1 MIIEAIV
8 IGRTTALGPCRVW
21 DFMTLPHPISAI
33 PTARQFARSQGR
45 AAKHALFLR
54 TKPRPVN
61 SASKTTEIF
70 GRNQHETQRTPVVI
84 QLGDMDDQ
92 RDERHHMARAVRPPL
107 RNSAVFETRR
117 VHTDRRGECS
127 YRLKYNVR

>member
-8 IGRTTALGPCRVW
+8 IGRRTALGPCRVW

-33 PTARQFARSQGR
+33 PTARQLARSQGR
-45 AAKHALFLR
+45 AAKHALFLH

-70 GRNQHETQRTPVVI
+70 GRNRHETQRTPVVI
-84 QLGDMDDQ
+84 QLGDMEDQ
-92 RDERHHMARAVRPPL
+92 RDERHLMAGYCNAAL
-107 RNSAVFETRR
+107 RRR
-117 VHTDRRGECS
+117 RR
-127 YRLKYNVR
+127 L

>member
-21 DFMTLPHPISAI
+21 DFMTLPHPISDI
-33 PTARQFARSQGR
+33 PTARQLARSQGR

-70 GRNQHETQRTPVVI
+70 GRNRHETQRTPVVI

-92 RDERHHMARAVRPPL
+92 RDERHLMAGILQRRPSPTPQVIATAATATL
-107 RNSAVFETRR
+107 LTMRRQRNS
-117 VHTDRRGECS
+117 GS
-127 YRLKYNVR
+127 